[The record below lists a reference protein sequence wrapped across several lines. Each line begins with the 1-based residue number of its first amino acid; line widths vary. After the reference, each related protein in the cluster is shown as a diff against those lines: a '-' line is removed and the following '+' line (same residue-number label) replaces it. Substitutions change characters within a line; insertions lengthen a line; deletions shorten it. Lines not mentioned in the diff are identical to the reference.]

1 MKIQFGEK
9 GEVPW
14 DVLLEAVQNE
24 QRQQESEPFQNRK
37 SLCSRIR
44 KRCCDSW
51 LTLAILVSVVLAA
64 QAWVLLYFTMGCASV
79 YKPGGHVVVK
89 DEAGKLRHVH
99 FSWSSCGSD
108 LDPVKLSKLRVSP
121 DPVLIEGNI
130 TVDLNSYLGVN
141 VDAPISADV
150 KVERRLGW
158 VWVEVPC
165 IAGLG
170 SCHYEDVCELVPF
183 PPAEPCPD
191 PFPRFKLPCR
201 CPFTKGHYVVK
212 DGVFNIPGIL
222 NIIPGWLVSGDY
234 YVSGVGYQNGKRL
247 GCYSVYASITD

>member
-24 QRQQESEPFQNRK
+24 QRQQESEQFQNRK

-79 YKPGGHVVVK
+79 YKLGCDYS
-89 DEAGKLRHVH
+89 DEAWVLLSLR
-99 FSWSSCGSD
+99 W
-108 LDPVKLSKLRVSP
+108 LSKLRVSP

-150 KVERRLGW
+150 KVERRL
-158 VWVEVPC
+158 
-165 IAGLG
+165 AGLG
-170 SCHYEDVCELVPF
+170 GWRCHALLVLGHVTMKMCASWFHFLLLSLVQTHSLGSNCHADVHSQRDIML
-183 PPAEPCPD
+183 
-191 PFPRFKLPCR
+191 
-201 CPFTKGHYVVK
+201 
-212 DGVFNIPGIL
+212 
-222 NIIPGWLVSGDY
+222 
-234 YVSGVGYQNGKRL
+234 
-247 GCYSVYASITD
+247 